1 VAAYQNGDV
10 SVRNAVSFAM
20 PICSQDSSVQKKT
33 EEFFMAKIY
42 IKSINEWIETT
53 KEEHD
58 NYYKDINAYRRT
70 QQNHGNCI
78 CPRQKYYYCNMD
90 CYSCKYHVANDAGSL
105 DCTYEDENGNETSL
119 VNMIPDDGKD
129 AESIVTDKLFLK
141 LLFERLDELMPEA
154 KLIGELRLKGQNDNI
169 ISQQMNMPR
178 TTMLSRLNKVKKIL
192 EKEFPEIFEILSS
205 K

>member
-1 VAAYQNGDV
+1 
-10 SVRNAVSFAM
+10 
-20 PICSQDSSVQKKT
+20 
-33 EEFFMAKIY
+33 
-42 IKSINEWIETT
+42 
-53 KEEHD
+53 
-58 NYYKDINAYRRT
+58 
-70 QQNHGNCI
+70 
-78 CPRQKYYYCNMD
+78 MD
-90 CYSCKYHVANDAGSL
+90 CYSCKYHVSNDTGSL
-105 DCTYEDENGNETSL
+105 DCTYEDENGNETS
-119 VNMIPDDGKD
+119 PDDGKD

-154 KLIGELRLKGQNDNI
+154 KLIGELRLKGQNDNA

>member
-1 VAAYQNGDV
+1 MAAYQNGDV

-33 EEFFMAKIY
+33 EEFFIAKIY

-90 CYSCKYHVANDAGSL
+90 CYSCKYHVSNDTGSL

-141 LLFERLDELMPEA
+141 LLLERLDELMPEA
-154 KLIGELRLKGQNDNI
+154 KLIGELRLKGQNDNV

-178 TTMLSRLNKVKKIL
+178 TTMLSRLNKVKKSL

>member
-1 VAAYQNGDV
+1 MAAYQNGDV

-33 EEFFMAKIY
+33 EEFFIAKIY

-90 CYSCKYHVANDAGSL
+90 CYSCKYHVANDTGSL

-154 KLIGELRLKGQNDNI
+154 KLIGELRLKGQNDNV

>member
-1 VAAYQNGDV
+1 
-10 SVRNAVSFAM
+10 
-20 PICSQDSSVQKKT
+20 
-33 EEFFMAKIY
+33 MAKIY

-53 KEEHD
+53 KEEHN

-78 CPRQKYYYCNMD
+78 CHRQKYYYCNMD
-90 CYSCKYHVANDAGSL
+90 CYSCKYYVSNDTGSL
-105 DCTYEDENGNETSL
+105 DCKYEDENGNETSL

-154 KLIGELRLKGQNDNI
+154 KLIGELRLKGQNDNV

-192 EKEFPEIFEILSS
+192 EKEFRKFLKFFRQNDFCFPLS
-205 K
+205 

>member
-1 VAAYQNGDV
+1 
-10 SVRNAVSFAM
+10 
-20 PICSQDSSVQKKT
+20 
-33 EEFFMAKIY
+33 MAKIY

-70 QQNHGNCI
+70 QQNHCNCI

-90 CYSCKYHVANDAGSL
+90 CYSCKYHVSNDTGSL

-154 KLIGELRLKGQNDNI
+154 KLIGELRLKGQNDNA